1 MKDTDA
7 PIVLL
12 WDIDGTLLRVPKGAV
27 TAWRTAVRAVLG
39 CEPDWPALDTSGA
52 TDVSI
57 AQQICTL
64 VGQDKGWV
72 EPLLA
77 RYLEELPARLA
88 EHPPVALPNVA
99 TVLAHVAAAPGYE
112 NLLLTGNLRGA
123 AWAKLS
129 ACGLDA
135 FRWDGAFGDIGPER
149 NQVAAAAQQRVAT
162 TWGEGARMLV
172 IGDTPR
178 DIAAARFIGAKVV
191 AVATGSYA
199 AERLADYA
207 PDGLFEALPEPTA
220 FVAAVEKLMSSQRD
234 RFIF

>member
-1 MKDTDA
+1 MKGTDA

-27 TAWRTAVRAVLG
+27 TAWRAAVRAVLG
-39 CEPDWPALDTSGA
+39 CEPDWPALDTAGA

-57 AQQICTL
+57 ARQICAL
-64 VGQDKGWV
+64 VGREAGWA

-77 RYLEELPARLA
+77 RYLEELPGRLA

-99 TVLAHVAAAPGYE
+99 AVLAYVAAAPGYE

-129 ACGLDA
+129 ACGLGA
-135 FRWDGAFGDIGPER
+135 FRWEGAFGDIGPER
-149 NQVAAAAQQRVAT
+149 NQVATAAQQRVAD
-162 TWGEGARMLV
+162 TWGEATRMLV

-178 DIAAARFIGAKVV
+178 DIAAARFIGAKVA
-191 AVATGSYA
+191 AVATGSYT

-207 PDGLFEALPEPTA
+207 PDGLFEALPEPPA
-220 FVAAVEKLMSSQRD
+220 FVAAVERLVSRKGD